1 MIELRVNLYR
11 DGCLKGFQASGH
23 AGSGKKGEDIVCAAV
38 TVLLRTAA
46 RLISGEKGL
55 ETGGEA
61 LGPGEMTFFL
71 ISMPA
76 EYREWVKGITDFL
89 LGGLLDLKDE
99 FPDYLTIDI
108 SGKVAVE
115 D

>member
-1 MIELRVNLYR
+1 MIELKVNLYK
-11 DGCLKGFQASGH
+11 DGSLKGFQASGH
-23 AGSGKKGEDIVCAAV
+23 AGSGKKGEDTLCAAV
-38 TVLLRTAA
+38 TILLRTSA
-46 RLISGEKGL
+46 RLISGEKAL
-55 ETGGEA
+55 ETRGEA
-61 LGPGEMTFFL
+61 PRPGEMTFFL

-108 SGKVAVE
+108 SGKIEAE
-115 D
+115 E

>member
-1 MIELRVNLYR
+1 MIELKVNLHR

-46 RLISGEKGL
+46 RLISREKGL
-55 ETGGEA
+55 ETRGEA
-61 LGPGEMTFFL
+61 LEPGGMTFFL
-71 ISMPA
+71 KSMPA

>member
-1 MIELRVNLYR
+1 LIELKVNLYQ
-11 DGCLKGFQASGH
+11 DGSLKDFQASGH

-38 TVLLRTAA
+38 TVLLRTTA
-46 RLISGEKGL
+46 RLISREKSL
-55 ETGGEA
+55 ETRGEA
-61 LGPGEMTFFL
+61 LGPGGMTFFL

-99 FPDYLTIDI
+99 FPNYLTIDI